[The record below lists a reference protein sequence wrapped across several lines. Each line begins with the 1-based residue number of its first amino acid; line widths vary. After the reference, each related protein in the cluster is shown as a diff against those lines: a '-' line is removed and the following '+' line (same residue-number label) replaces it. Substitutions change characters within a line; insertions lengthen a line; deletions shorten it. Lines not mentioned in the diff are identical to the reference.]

1 MPFPQ
6 FPISLQFI
14 GRSLQPPKD
23 GGSSQSSLCRVCVL
37 QVAGHVHVDGKSPNL
52 PIRHTSGRIY
62 SASFSRLQPVMLG
75 TETVGISSRVAVNR
89 AAPKYIR
96 ISLPGTKLFPMSP
109 SYRKQQLLD
118 SASSDYLAPKNLFPP
133 QCAWFS
139 SALHKCERTHR
150 MQSEQQLFHEATCRY
165 SSCEPELQGLLVWPH
180 WAENLPAG
188 FPYPHRWPGMNTGSL
203 TMHGSLAALLHHLLS
218 SLLLPFLVWG
228 SKEVGPQKEDKASA
242 TSSCGTCA
250 SQWVLAP
257 RHSPN
262 VFLVAAFGFFHSSW
276 PSKTVWVIL
285 CLATAWDQLE
295 WSQITGQAG
304 PAKSVAH
311 KVLSSIPSLC
321 HMLRNHL
328 RRKARHAKLAGHVQS
343 CSRLPERLVSVGINS
358 SRETLCCSFS

>member
-165 SSCEPELQGLLVWPH
+165 SSCEPELQGLLVTTLSRKPSCWVS
-180 WAENLPAG
+180 LP
-188 FPYPHRWPGMNTGSL
+188 T
-203 TMHGSLAALLHHLLS
+203 SLAWHEHRLS
-218 SLLLPFLVWG
+218 DDAWIPRSPSPSPAF
-228 SKEVGPQKEDKASA
+228 
-242 TSSCGTCA
+242 
-250 SQWVLAP
+250 LAP
-257 RHSPN
+257 SP
-262 VFLVAAFGFFHSSW
+262 
-276 PSKTVWVIL
+276 
-285 CLATAWDQLE
+285 
-295 WSQITGQAG
+295 
-304 PAKSVAH
+304 
-311 KVLSSIPSLC
+311 
-321 HMLRNHL
+321 
-328 RRKARHAKLAGHVQS
+328 
-343 CSRLPERLVSVGINS
+343 LPCVR
-358 SRETLCCSFS
+358 